1 MEAYNRKYKGE
12 ILKELSLRESS
23 EGKMNDVEFEKLKD
37 NWAQTENIVAA
48 ANQAYNQINLEKLT
62 PEKNEAVYWLNNP
75 KLRDNKKFSSE
86 AEALAVV
93 EKYEAAMQNAR
104 SNAEATM
111 EAIVESGVLNSG
123 GKDGKLNFTYTIN
136 DVSPNGAKGAFEFS
150 KNNIEINLDKFNA
163 GVTFHEINHAILA
176 KLGEVN
182 PNLPIGLR
190 KLLEPE
196 IKKKLKGITFRTK
209 DN

>member
-1 MEAYNRKYKGE
+1 
-12 ILKELSLRESS
+12 
-23 EGKMNDVEFEKLKD
+23 
-37 NWAQTENIVAA
+37 
-48 ANQAYNQINLEKLT
+48 
-62 PEKNEAVYWLNNP
+62 
-75 KLRDNKKFSSE
+75 
-86 AEALAVV
+86 LAVV

-163 GVTFHEINHAILA
+163 GVTFHEINH
-176 KLGEVN
+176 
-182 PNLPIGLR
+182 
-190 KLLEPE
+190 
-196 IKKKLKGITFRTK
+196 
-209 DN
+209 